1 MASAGGRA
9 AAYAFILLWS
19 SSFVTARVGL
29 AQVSPLLFVAIRL
42 VAAAAL
48 LGLVLAVRRQSLA
61 PLRGRWHHLAIAG
74 ALVNGVTLSAFHVGM
89 VTENVAVMAL
99 LQTLSPMLIAA
110 SAVLGERLGPRQW
123 LRPAPGRVGR
133 LLGGGP

>member
-1 MASAGGRA
+1 MASAGARA
-9 AAYAFILLWS
+9 APYAFILLWS

-89 VTENVAVMAL
+89 VTENVAVMGPL
-99 LQTLSPMLIAA
+99 PTPGPMLIAA
-110 SAVLGERLGPRQW
+110 PAGPPPRGASGPR
-123 LRPAPGRVGR
+123 
-133 LLGGGP
+133 